1 MCSFW
6 MTFLRND
13 YIHILSEEC
22 YVKYLNLLWRE
33 AVVLDITVT
42 YSLETWKPYYAS
54 SDKHAVSYEMN
65 TQWREVMSENLMCS
79 VPADGEIL

>member
-1 MCSFW
+1 MLTCSGYWKYIHVFFLW

-13 YIHILSEEC
+13 YIRILSEEC

-33 AVVLDITVT
+33 AVVLDVTVT

-54 SDKHAVSYEMN
+54 SGKLEVSYEMN
-65 TQWREVMSENLMCS
+65 TQ
-79 VPADGEIL
+79 